1 MQQQPQ
7 NGTKRA
13 NQNKSHKAP
22 IIIGVV
28 IAVIVIAGGGWF
40 GYSHVHGQAQL
51 QADIQ
56 EARNLVMFNPL
67 ATGSASKKLL
77 NELPKVGEKTTDAL
91 LRSRLNDAQLQ
102 KDTAAAKKEI
112 NAAQSKQLTAQEKT
126 LKDTQ
131 SKLDKLAADKNF
143 PASNKSKIA
152 SLSDLA
158 SNFDSSKDA
167 VGLNVSVAGLQ
178 SLAGETTSF
187 IAEKTKAQLARE
199 QAKKAEE
206 QKLADAVK
214 NKTYPSMGML
224 RGDLPNGDG
233 VIPMFL
239 LSGGPADDAGL
250 QTDSDWDDSS
260 VIVSIDGKPVTAS
273 ILGDHSMQK
282 VLQTIPL
289 GKTVKVG
296 FRDGSSKKVTLDLS
310 QADAESQSYPDL
322 DDPGTDTDTDINFGV
337 DGYNIGQKH
346 NNKEIGLVI
355 TGIDSDGSAANSDL
369 KVGDTICKIDNYYVG
384 NTTDVQKIMSN
395 YSEDDTVTVAY
406 VTPTGHLDTTDVE
419 LTD

>member
-1 MQQQPQ
+1 MQQRQQ
-7 NGTKRA
+7 EGTKRTKK
-13 NQNKSHKAP
+13 QKAP
-22 IIIGVV
+22 LIIGIVV
-28 IAVIVIAGGGWF
+28 AVVVIAGGGWF
-40 GYSHVHGQAQL
+40 GFAHVRGQQKL

-56 EARNLVMFNPL
+56 EARGLVMFNPL
-67 ATGSASKKLL
+67 ATGAASKKLQD
-77 NELPKVGEKTTDAL
+77 ELPKVGEKTTDAL
-91 LRSRLNDAQLQ
+91 LRSRLKAAQLE
-102 KDTAAAKKEI
+102 KDTAAAKKELD
-112 NAAQSKQLTAQEKT
+112 AAQTKQLTTQEKT
-126 LKDTQ
+126 LKTTQ
-131 SKLDKLAADKNF
+131 TKLVKLSANKNF
-143 PASNKSKIA
+143 PASSKSKVNTLNDMA
-152 SLSDLA
+152 T
-158 SNFDSSKDA
+158 NFDSSKDA
-167 VGLNVSVAGLQ
+167 VGLNVAVAGLQ

-187 IAEKTKAQLARE
+187 IAKKTKAQLARE
-199 QAKKAEE
+199 QAKKVEE
-206 QKLADAVK
+206 QKLNDAVQ

-239 LSGGPADDAGL
+239 IAGGPADEAGL
-250 QTDSDWDDSS
+250 QTDSDWADSS

-289 GKTVKVG
+289 GKKVKVG
-296 FRDGSSKKVTLDLS
+296 FRDGSSTKVTLNLS

-322 DDPGTDTDTDINFGV
+322 DDPGDDTDTDIDFGV

-355 TGIDSDGSAANSDL
+355 TSIDSDGSVADSDL

-384 NTTDVQKIMSN
+384 DTTDIQKIMSN
-395 YSEDDTVTVAY
+395 YYEDDTVTVSY
-406 VTPTGHLDTTDVE
+406 VTASGHLDTTDVE

>member
-1 MQQQPQ
+1 MQQQQQ
-7 NGTKRA
+7 NEPKRTK
-13 NQNKSHKAP
+13 QSKSHKAP

-40 GYSHVHGQAQL
+40 GYSHVHGQAKL

-77 NELPKVGEKTTDAL
+77 NELPKVGEKTTDKL
-91 LRSRLNDAQLQ
+91 LRSRLKDAQLQ

-112 NAAQSKQLTAQEKT
+112 DAAQTKQLAMQEKT
-126 LKDTQ
+126 LKKTQ
-131 SKLDKLAADKNF
+131 TKLVKLSADKNF
-143 PASNKSKIA
+143 PAASKSKINSLNDMA
-152 SLSDLA
+152 SS
-158 SNFDSSKDA
+158 FDSSKDA

-187 IAEKTKAQLARE
+187 IAAKTKAQLARE
-199 QAKKAEE
+199 QAKKAEQ

-239 LSGGPADDAGL
+239 ISGGPADSAGF

-273 ILGDHSMQK
+273 VLGDHSMQK

-296 FRDGSSKKVTLDLS
+296 FRDGSSKDVTLDLS
-310 QADAESQSYPDL
+310 QSDAESQSYPDL
-322 DDPGTDTDTDINFGV
+322 DDPGDDTDTDINFGV

-355 TGIDSDGSAANSDL
+355 TNIDSDGSAADSDL

-384 NTTDVQKIMSN
+384 DTTDIQKIMSN
-395 YSEDDTVTVAY
+395 YYEDDTVTVDY
-406 VTPTGHLDTTDVE
+406 VTVSGHLDTTDVE